1 MEKKIRDFHIRTDCE
16 THKLIQ
22 AAAKK
27 DGLLISELLHKI
39 VSDYVNK
46 DINIQS
52 ALLASNNKLISD
64 VRKLQQETVILYN
77 MVHSFVYTFLSAFP
91 EQCSWEMEQK
101 GSLRYTKEVEVRQKA
116 ADKLMHQ
123 WQQKLFASR
132 QMIQAN
138 LAEVEGKINTERT
151 S

>member
-1 MEKKIRDFHIRTDCE
+1 MEKKIRDLHFRVDHE
-16 THKLIQ
+16 THQLIN
-22 AAAKK
+22 AAARKE
-27 DGLLISELLHKI
+27 GMPTSELLQKI
-39 VSDYVNK
+39 VADYVNK
-46 DINIQS
+46 DINIQN

-101 GSLRYTKEVEVRQKA
+101 GSPRFTKEVEVRQKA
-116 ADKLMHQ
+116 ADKLMQQ

-138 LAEVEGKINTERT
+138 LAEVEGKINTERP

>member
-16 THKLIQ
+16 THNLIL
-22 AAAKK
+22 AAAKR

-46 DINIQS
+46 DVNIQN

-64 VRKLQQETVILYN
+64 LRKLQQETVIVYN
-77 MVHSFVYTFLSAFP
+77 MVHSLVYTFLSAFP
-91 EQCSWEMEQK
+91 EQCTWEMEEK
-101 GSLRYTKEVEVRQKA
+101 GTPRYTKEVEVRQKA
-116 ADKLMHQ
+116 AAALMKK
-123 WQQKLFASR
+123 WQKKLFASR

-138 LAEVEGKINTERT
+138 LAEVEGKINTEKN